1 MTEFLKYVTLTVI
14 IGYVV
19 LLIVFT
25 SGSTKPFQEIEQGV
39 ENSIDT
45 EKLEKSDMQALK
57 RYYGLNAADYAG
69 VMLYTSESSM
79 STEEVLLIKV
89 KDDGQMQQLMGTV
102 ERRIE
107 SRKNDFEGYSPKQM
121 QLLEEAQVSVRGKY
135 LFMAISPRA
144 EEYKAAYMKS
154 L

>member
-1 MTEFLKYVTLTVI
+1 
-14 IGYVV
+14 
-19 LLIVFT
+19 
-25 SGSTKPFQEIEQGV
+25 
-39 ENSIDT
+39 
-45 EKLEKSDMQALK
+45 
-57 RYYGLNAADYAG
+57 
-69 VMLYTSESSM
+69 M

-89 KDDGQMQQLMGTV
+89 KDDGQMQQVMGTV